1 MGLGAVQAM
10 VKDKYK
16 SILGLF
22 PSVVSLILVHI
33 KSVRHIG
40 AGSRI
45 YSDFTTIVIFR
56 LATTNVCMDFLSFEN
71 KKIIVQT

>member
-16 SILGLF
+16 STLGLF

-45 YSDFTTIVIFR
+45 YSDFTTIVILR
-56 LATTNVCMDFLSFEN
+56 LATTNVFMDFFFFEN
-71 KKIIVQT
+71 KKVIVQT

>member
-1 MGLGAVQAM
+1 M
-10 VKDKYK
+10 VKDEYK

-22 PSVVSLILVHI
+22 PTVVSLILVHI

-45 YSDFTTIVIFR
+45 YSDFTTIVILR
-56 LATTNVCMDFLSFEN
+56 LATTNVCMDLFSYE
-71 KKIIVQT
+71 KKNIEQT